1 MMCKLKLNRFFCF
14 FMRRLFLAFVMM
26 VCTVVCLAQ
35 NSKASPVQQGAQD
48 SAISELLQRAE
59 GQNNSSATQTA
70 QKKERQI
77 LNNQKIKQ
85 QQKFKNALGS
95 SPDSRLA
102 FSKVVKNIM
111 PLSTG
116 QIVTLH
122 RMFNKTR
129 RAVVT
134 NPGVPPRPTS
144 TTILVNQSP
153 GATPS
158 VIRLQQG
165 FVTTLVFLDSTGATW
180 PIAAYDVA
188 NTQDFNVKYTAE
200 QPGSL
205 LIQSKAAYRS
215 SNMVVMLRGNSTPVV
230 LTLIPGQKA
239 VDYLDYMRVP
249 GLGPNASAIL
259 SSLPDTSSPQLL
271 KVLDGVPPVGAKELK
286 ILGGTARAWIVGSI
300 MYVRTRMTLL
310 SPGWTATMSSPDGTH
325 AYQIMSS
332 PVLLASNRG
341 KMIQLRVEGL

>member
-1 MMCKLKLNRFFCF
+1 MIFKLKLNRIFRFCI
-14 FMRRLFLAFVMM
+14 RRSLLIIVIMAGS
-26 VCTVVCLAQ
+26 VVCLAQ
-35 NSKASPVQQGAQD
+35 SSNMPSVQQGAQD
-48 SAISELLQRAE
+48 SAISELLRRAE
-59 GQNNSSATQTA
+59 GQNSANSNQAM

-77 LNNQKIKQ
+77 LESQKRKQ
-85 QQKFKNALGS
+85 QNKIKNALGS

-102 FSKVVKNIM
+102 FSNVVKNIM

-122 RMFNKTR
+122 RMFNNTR

-180 PIAAYDVA
+180 PISAYDVA

-230 LTLIPGQKA
+230 LTLIPGQKS

-249 GLGPNASAIL
+249 GLGPNASPIL

-271 KVLDGVPPVGAKELK
+271 KVLDGVPPTGAKELK
-286 ILGGTARAWIVGSI
+286 ILGGTARAWLMGSI

-325 AYQIMSS
+325 AYQIMSA

-341 KMIQLRVEGL
+341 KMVQLRVEGL